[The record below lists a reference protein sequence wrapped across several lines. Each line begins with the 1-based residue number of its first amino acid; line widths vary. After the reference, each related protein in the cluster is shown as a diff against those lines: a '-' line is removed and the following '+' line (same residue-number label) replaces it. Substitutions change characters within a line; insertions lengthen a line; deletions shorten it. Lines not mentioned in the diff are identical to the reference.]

1 MAIGQQVTK
10 PGMGSGAPAP
20 LPSGGMQGTNTSYV
34 QPGSQFSQQN
44 IQRNAQQRVPF
55 QGQFNG
61 NPRGANNMGRRN
73 NNPFGFQGQG
83 MAPAWSQQNNLGR
96 YRPPTMNGMGGY
108 NSNQWNDMGGMDYNL
123 PGSYGSPL
131 GQGQF
136 APMPQMF
143 QQYLQQMQRGN
154 QPQGGGFGMQMQQMN
169 DLSQFN
175 MGGQGGMGGGD
186 PYYDQMAN
194 AYFGNQQ
201 PRFGGGVSDPG
212 GWQAGGGS
220 YAPGGSLFNPNPMM
234 LTPDGREVPIGG
246 GLYPDTNFLGG
257 GGSYED
263 YRNNWQ
269 GSNRFA
275 DGRTGTMQVISGEDI
290 PLSEEEWR
298 ASQGGGAPAGKDGR
312 PLPDPNQAGSVGT
325 DPLSFLRNQTM
336 INNGMAPSFN
346 QRRRGFNRNAET
358 APQPME
364 PMPAYDRPE
373 NMNYN
378 MAALRQ
384 MMGGY

>member
-1 MAIGQQVTK
+1 
-10 PGMGSGAPAP
+10 
-20 LPSGGMQGTNTSYV
+20 
-34 QPGSQFSQQN
+34 
-44 IQRNAQQRVPF
+44 
-55 QGQFNG
+55 
-61 NPRGANNMGRRN
+61 
-73 NNPFGFQGQG
+73 
-83 MAPAWSQQNNLGR
+83 
-96 YRPPTMNGMGGY
+96 MNGMGGY

-143 QQYLQQMQRGN
+143 QQYLQQMGQ
-154 QPQGGGFGMQMQQMN
+154 FG
-169 DLSQFN
+169 
-175 MGGQGGMGGGD
+175 GGMGFPGQRGSMNNQFYGGMVND
-186 PYYDQMAN
+186 F
-194 AYFGNQQ
+194 FGNQQ
-201 PRFGGGVSDPG
+201 PRFGGGQTP
-212 GWQAGGGS
+212 S
-220 YAPGGSLFNPNPMM
+220 Y
-234 LTPDGREVPIGG
+234 DEWRG
-246 GLYPDTNFLGG
+246 GLMTDMMMRSPEEDAAREQGFRDRYNEEFGQQ
-257 GGSYED
+257 GSYED

-269 GSNRFA
+269 RSNRFA
-275 DGRTGTMQVISGEDI
+275 NGQFGTLEVRPGEDI

-298 ASQGGGAPAGKDGR
+298 ASQGGGAPAGKDGT
-312 PLPDPNQAGSVGT
+312 PLRDPHQAGSVGT

-384 MMGGY
+384 MMGGG

>member
-136 APMPQMF
+136 APMPRQF
-143 QQYLQQMQRGN
+143 QQFM
-154 QPQGGGFGMQMQQMN
+154 M
-169 DLSQFN
+169 
-175 MGGQGGMGGGD
+175 GGMGGGFGGVGLD
-186 PYYDQMAN
+186 RMRQQQIADFGMGTPIGHLGDFGDAGGRFRDYYNGMAN
-194 AYFGNQQ
+194 DFYGSQQ
-201 PRFGGGVSDPG
+201 PR
-212 GWQAGGGS
+212 
-220 YAPGGSLFNPNPMM
+220 Y
-234 LTPDGREVPIGG
+234 
-246 GLYPDTNFLGG
+246 GG

-275 DGRTGTMQVISGEDI
+275 NGQFGTMQVIPGEDI

-298 ASQGGGAPAGKDGR
+298 ASQGGGTPAGKDGR
-312 PLPDPNQAGSVGT
+312 PLMEQPQP
-325 DPLSFLRNQTM
+325 
-336 INNGMAPSFN
+336 APTWDSP
-346 QRRRGFNRNAET
+346 FNRS
-358 APQPME
+358 
-364 PMPAYDRPE
+364 
-373 NMNYN
+373 YN
-378 MAALRQ
+378 IAALRQ
-384 MMGGY
+384 MMGGG

>member
-1 MAIGQQVTK
+1 
-10 PGMGSGAPAP
+10 
-20 LPSGGMQGTNTSYV
+20 
-34 QPGSQFSQQN
+34 
-44 IQRNAQQRVPF
+44 
-55 QGQFNG
+55 
-61 NPRGANNMGRRN
+61 MGRRN

-83 MAPAWSQQNNLGR
+83 MAPAWSQQTNLGR
-96 YRPPTMNGMGGY
+96 YRPPTMSDFGGY
-108 NSNQWNDMGGMDYNL
+108 NSNMWNDQGGMDYNL

-136 APMPQMF
+136 APMPRQF
-143 QQYLQQMQRGN
+143 QQYLM
-154 QPQGGGFGMQMQQMN
+154 GGGFG
-169 DLSQFN
+169 
-175 MGGQGGMGGGD
+175 GMGRDMDRMRQQQIMSFGAGASAND
-186 PYYDQMAN
+186 YYNGMAN
-194 AYFGNQQ
+194 DFYGSQQ
-201 PRFGGGVSDPG
+201 PR
-212 GWQAGGGS
+212 
-220 YAPGGSLFNPNPMM
+220 Y
-234 LTPDGREVPIGG
+234 
-246 GLYPDTNFLGG
+246 GG

-384 MMGGY
+384 MMGGG

>member
-20 LPSGGMQGTNTSYV
+20 LPSGGMQGTNTGYV
-34 QPGSQFSQQN
+34 QPGSQFSQQS
-44 IQRNAQQRVPF
+44 IQRSAQQRVPF

-136 APMPQMF
+136 APMPRQF
-143 QQYLQQMQRGN
+143 QQFM
-154 QPQGGGFGMQMQQMN
+154 M
-169 DLSQFN
+169 
-175 MGGQGGMGGGD
+175 GGMGGG
-186 PYYDQMAN
+186 
-194 AYFGNQQ
+194 
-201 PRFGGGVSDPG
+201 FGGMGLDRMRQQQIADFGMGGQEWFIPG
-212 GWQAGGGS
+212 
-220 YAPGGSLFNPNPMM
+220 PDIDF
-234 LTPDGREVPIGG
+234 LTGNRFRGG

-275 DGRTGTMQVISGEDI
+275 NGQFGTTQVIPGEDI

-298 ASQGGGAPAGKDGR
+298 ASQGGGTPPSYDEWRGGFATDMMMRSPEEDAAREQGFRDRYNEEFGQQGGSIPPGKDGR
-312 PLPDPNQAGSVGT
+312 PLMEQPQP
-325 DPLSFLRNQTM
+325 
-336 INNGMAPSFN
+336 APTWDSP
-346 QRRRGFNRNAET
+346 FNRS
-358 APQPME
+358 
-364 PMPAYDRPE
+364 
-373 NMNYN
+373 YN

-384 MMGGY
+384 MMGGG

>member
-1 MAIGQQVTK
+1 
-10 PGMGSGAPAP
+10 
-20 LPSGGMQGTNTSYV
+20 MQGTNTSYV

-136 APMPQMF
+136 APMPRQF
-143 QQYLQQMQRGN
+143 QQFMMGGMGGGFGGMGLDRVRQQQIADFGMGGQGGFIPGPDSDFLTGN
-154 QPQGGGFGMQMQQMN
+154 RFRGGGFGMQMQQMN

-186 PYYDQMAN
+186 PYFDQMVN
-194 AYFGNQQ
+194 VYFGNQQ
-201 PRFGGGVSDPG
+201 PRYD
-212 GWQAGGGS
+212 GGS
-220 YAPGGSLFNPNPMM
+220 TEFGFSRQALQDDPRAFQEWAQQAINAPGQDPTFANQIRAQLSAMGMGAPE
-234 LTPDGREVPIGG
+234 GK
-246 GLYPDTNFLGG
+246 
-257 GGSYED
+257 GGS
-263 YRNNWQ
+263 
-269 GSNRFA
+269 
-275 DGRTGTMQVISGEDI
+275 
-290 PLSEEEWR
+290 PLME
-298 ASQGGGAPAGKDGR
+298 QPQPAPTWDS
-312 PLPDPNQAGSVGT
+312 P
-325 DPLSFLRNQTM
+325 
-336 INNGMAPSFN
+336 
-346 QRRRGFNRNAET
+346 FNRS
-358 APQPME
+358 
-364 PMPAYDRPE
+364 
-373 NMNYN
+373 YN

-384 MMGGY
+384 MMGGG

>member
-1 MAIGQQVTK
+1 M
-10 PGMGSGAPAP
+10 
-20 LPSGGMQGTNTSYV
+20 
-34 QPGSQFSQQN
+34 
-44 IQRNAQQRVPF
+44 
-55 QGQFNG
+55 
-61 NPRGANNMGRRN
+61 PR
-73 NNPFGFQGQG
+73 Q
-83 MAPAWSQQNNLGR
+83 
-96 YRPPTMNGMGGY
+96 
-108 NSNQWNDMGGMDYNL
+108 
-123 PGSYGSPL
+123 
-131 GQGQF
+131 
-136 APMPQMF
+136 F
-143 QQYLQQMQRGN
+143 QQFM
-154 QPQGGGFGMQMQQMN
+154 M
-169 DLSQFN
+169 
-175 MGGQGGMGGGD
+175 GGMGGG
-186 PYYDQMAN
+186 
-194 AYFGNQQ
+194 
-201 PRFGGGVSDPG
+201 FGGMGLDRMRQQQIADFGMGGQEWFIPG
-212 GWQAGGGS
+212 
-220 YAPGGSLFNPNPMM
+220 PDIDF
-234 LTPDGREVPIGG
+234 LTGNRFRGG

-346 QRRRGFNRNAET
+346 QRRRGFNRNAEM

-384 MMGGY
+384 MMGGG